1 MIDKL
6 SGLFAGEQS
15 VEIEGR
21 ATIIAGKLPQQ
32 SLSVGLLTVEG
43 DAQADMKHHGGIE
56 RVLHHFPQQHYQQY
70 RHWNMMPLAK
80 VAPAMG
86 ENISTLGLDETQIN
100 IGDIV
105 AIGEVVLQVT
115 QPRSPCFKLNH
126 QFGHPEFALT
136 MQNSGLC
143 GWFYRVL
150 TPGTINLKDGI
161 TLVERKTE
169 ISVREAMTIFF
180 SPDFDAEGYQ
190 RLASA
195 EGLAKTWVNC
205 LLKRLATK
213 KIEPWEQRLFGSAA
227 LL

>member
-15 VEIEGR
+15 VEVEGV
-21 ATIIAGKLPQQ
+21 ATMIDGKLPQQ
-32 SLSVGLLTVEG
+32 YLSVGLLSVEG
-43 DAQADMKHHGGIE
+43 DAQADPKHHGGIE
-56 RVLHHFPQQHYQQY
+56 RVLHHFPQEHYEQY
-70 RHWNMMPLAK
+70 RLWNMMPESK
-80 VAPAMG
+80 DAPAMG
-86 ENISTLGLDETQIN
+86 ENISTLGLDETQVN

-150 TPGTINLKDGI
+150 TPGTINLDDGI
-161 TLVERKTE
+161 KLLERKTDM
-169 ISVREAMTIFF
+169 SVRETMNIFF
-180 SPDFDAEGYQ
+180 SPEFDDEGYQ
-190 RLASA
+190 RLASC
-195 EGLAKTWVNC
+195 EGLAKAWVDC
-205 LLKRLATK
+205 LLQRLASK
-213 KIEPWEQRLFGSAA
+213 RVESWERRLFGAVA
-227 LL
+227 L